1 MNRRAFFNWVGVGFL
16 ASSLPVAIASC
27 MSDNSSQQATTPTP
41 TPSQRPDGFEQVGTV
56 ADLNS
61 KGQILHKPSP
71 EKAVLVVRDPKDA
84 NKILAVNPTCPH
96 KACIIGWQADQNVF
110 ICPCHNSKFTPDGK
124 FLNPPANKPL
134 QVYQAKVEGEQILVK
149 QG

>member
-1 MNRRAFFNWVGVGFL
+1 MNRRAFLNWVGVGFL
-16 ASSLPVAIASC
+16 ASSLPVAIAGC
-27 MSDNSSQQATTPTP
+27 ISDQSDQQATTPTQ

-61 KGQILHKPSP
+61 KGQILQKQSP

-84 NKILAVNPTCPH
+84 NKILAVNPTCSH
-96 KACIIGWQADQNVF
+96 KACIIGWQADQSVF

-134 QVYQAKVEGEQILVK
+134 QVYQAKIEGEQVLVK

>member
-16 ASSLPVAIASC
+16 ASSLPVAIAGC
-27 MSDNSSQQATTPTP
+27 ISDKSNQQATTATT
-41 TPSQRPDGFEQVGTV
+41 TPSQRPDGFEEVGTV

-61 KGQILHKPSP
+61 KGQILQKQSP

-84 NKILAVNPTCPH
+84 NKILAVNPICPH
-96 KACIIGWQADQNVF
+96 KGCIIGWQADQKVF
-110 ICPCHNSKFTPDGK
+110 ICPCHNSKFTSDGK

-134 QVYQAKVEGEQILVK
+134 QVYQAKIEGEQILVK